1 MKKVVWTLFAVLL
14 IAAIPHPALGQARTT
29 TPLTK
34 LTGVYK
40 AAKAVQ
46 VNIASDEMT
55 AKTLSALIESLKLEL
70 ALAAD
75 AVTTRPERD
84 GLAAY
89 ERARLASDQAM
100 RAQARLEAFL
110 KEHTADML
118 RLDKFNADL
127 RRRSDLGSTTTPP
140 SVQAEKGY
148 EGLKQELKQKA
159 DQACA
164 GATISLN
171 AAHAL
176 YLRKGVVRKVVPR

>member
-1 MKKVVWTLFAVLL
+1 MKKVVWVLFAVLL
-14 IAAIPHPALGQARTT
+14 VAAIPHSAFGQARTP

-46 VNIASDEMT
+46 VNLVSDEMT
-55 AKTLSALIESLKLEL
+55 VKTLFALIESLKLEL

-75 AVTTRPERD
+75 TVTTRPERD

-89 ERARLASDQAM
+89 ERALSASEQASSALAYSKYFD
-100 RAQARLEAFL
+100 EAVLSGAKETAEL
-110 KEHTADML
+110 KLKLGQYDSTVPLISPETHTMI
-118 RLDKFNADL
+118 DKA
-127 RRRSDLGSTTTPP
+127 
-140 SVQAEKGY
+140 AEK
-148 EGLKQELKQKA
+148 A
-159 DQACA
+159 DRARA
-164 GATISLN
+164 DAITSLN